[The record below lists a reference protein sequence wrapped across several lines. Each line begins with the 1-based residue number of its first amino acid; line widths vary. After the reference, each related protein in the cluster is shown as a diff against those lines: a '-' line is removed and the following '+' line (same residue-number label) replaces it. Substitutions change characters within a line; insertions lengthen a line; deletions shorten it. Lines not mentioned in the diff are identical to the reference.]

1 MVFKERT
8 FYGEAPETV
17 LPQSPADL
25 ETRVADCLAT
35 VEGLDASDVSV
46 VAGDGTI
53 ILSGTVMSIAEVSR
67 AEEAARSVAGVG
79 AVDNRIAVSAGA

>member
-35 VEGLDASDVSV
+35 VDGLDASDISV
-46 VAGDGTI
+46 VADGSDI
-53 ILSGTVMSIAEVSR
+53 VLSGRVMSVAEIAR
-67 AEEAARSVAGVG
+67 AEDAVRSIAGVTT
-79 AVDNRIAVSAGA
+79 VVNRIIAATQT

>member
-46 VAGDGTI
+46 VAENGTI
-53 ILSGTVMSIAEVSR
+53 VLSGTVMSLEEVSR
-67 AEEAARSVAGVG
+67 AEDAARSVDGVN
-79 AVDNRIAVSAGA
+79 AVDNRIVASSRA